1 MSPRQASSPAIGG
14 PTSMASLLA
23 ETTMVL
29 ICGSGG
35 VGKTTTAAA
44 IGAQAARTSARRVL
58 VLTVDP
64 ARRLAGALGLGG
76 ELGDEPQPV
85 LAEALS
91 VRGAKPQGELSVAML
106 DTKRGWD
113 ELVRRHAPD
122 RRTRDAILANTLY
135 DGITSRF
142 VQSHDYLAME
152 RLHELHHSGRY
163 DLVVVDTPPS
173 RSALDILDAPER
185 MADFFGGRL
194 LRWLTVPYRSRIFTA
209 AAKPFYQVADRILG
223 SRFLQDIAEF
233 FVLFQSMEKGFVRR
247 AGEVGALL
255 TDTRTS
261 FVVVSTLEPSPA
273 REAEFLMAELTR
285 RSLPLGALVL
295 NKVLPSWLRDP
306 APAVAAETITAD
318 ASYLADALSR
328 GGKHDPAA
336 VASVLGEVA
345 ACHGRLRVAAE
356 REAGE
361 LARLAAAPP
370 VTATVAYLDRDV
382 SDLAALA
389 LIGEQLWSDQV
400 PPRH

>member
-1 MSPRQASSPAIGG
+1 
-14 PTSMASLLA
+14 
-23 ETTMVL
+23 
-29 ICGSGG
+29 
-35 VGKTTTAAA
+35 
-44 IGAQAARTSARRVL
+44 
-58 VLTVDP
+58 
-64 ARRLAGALGLGG
+64 
-76 ELGDEPQPV
+76 
-85 LAEALS
+85 
-91 VRGAKPQGELSVAML
+91 ML

-285 RSLPLGALVL
+285 RGLPLGALVL